1 MNPETSKTPDN
12 PFAAYRKAV
21 RPFAP
26 IATIWGVQWALDAFL
41 QYIWVWPFHQWVWPA
56 TAIPALVASVFV
68 WINNGTAGNG
78 RTFDRFAA
86 VWAVLI
92 IVMSVAAVE
101 LLEYA
106 GAFAPLFEPVLR
118 ALLVSIGYV
127 VAAKW
132 LGRPLLYLGLWMYA
146 LTATVSLWYLGFT
159 AIVTGF
165 FGGLSLIALGWMI
178 RRWNRV
184 S

>member
-1 MNPETSKTPDN
+1 
-12 PFAAYRKAV
+12 
-21 RPFAP
+21 
-26 IATIWGVQWALDAFL
+26 
-41 QYIWVWPFHQWVWPA
+41 
-56 TAIPALVASVFV
+56 VFV